1 MCWGCIGPNGVGK
14 QHLYTEMNATKY
26 VSLQQENLPQRI
38 FTIYGD
44 ENRPFIFQQDN
55 APSHRANIIKSHLD
69 HEGINILPWP
79 QQSSDLNIIE
89 NVWQF
94 MKNKLNYDPRGLPR
108 TREALIERI

>member
-1 MCWGCIGPNGVGK
+1 MCWGCIGPNGGGK

-38 FTIYGD
+38 CTIYGD

-55 APSHRANIIKSHLD
+55 APSHRAKITKSHLD
-69 HEGINILPWP
+69 HDGINILPWP
-79 QQSSDLNIIE
+79 QQSSDLNIIK